1 MHDNIAAPKVNYNP
15 NYNPFDRPAGSSS
28 HAGRQSSVPSDWE
41 QLYKGAAAPR
51 KDDSSLFPMDEE
63 HLQASAIDL
72 SPLHYQYKGR
82 YIMTAVK
89 SGLMV
94 IDQHRA
100 DVRIRYE
107 RYMQQLDHHSA
118 TSQQLLFPESICF
131 SPAEAVVLEKMLPS
145 LTAIGFDLSPLGGN
159 TFAINGIPAGIEGIN
174 PVSLLQQMVTEA
186 SGEEQLKAL
195 HATVALSLAQ
205 SVAIPYGQVLNNDEM
220 EQLVNELF
228 ACDNVNYTPSGKAIL
243 GIMPQT
249 DIERLLDGKG

>member
-1 MHDNIAAPKVNYNP
+1 
-15 NYNPFDRPAGSSS
+15 
-28 HAGRQSSVPSDWE
+28 
-41 QLYKGAAAPR
+41 
-51 KDDSSLFPMDEE
+51 
-63 HLQASAIDL
+63 
-72 SPLHYQYKGR
+72 
-82 YIMTAVK
+82 
-89 SGLMV
+89 
-94 IDQHRA
+94 
-100 DVRIRYE
+100 
-107 RYMQQLDHHSA
+107 
-118 TSQQLLFPESICF
+118 
-131 SPAEAVVLEKMLPS
+131 MLPS
-145 LTAIGFDLSPLGGN
+145 LTTIGFDLSPLGGN